1 MKPTLFGQVNNLVT
15 QVTHY
20 GKQTEVYSGIDVTL
34 NARFARGGQLSGGLS
49 TGQTVNDT
57 CDLNNLPQV
66 QALLIQGVAAST
78 TTVTPRLPEFCHIS
92 PPWSAGTQV
101 KLSLIYPLPW
111 GLQPSVTLQNLPG
124 VPITASYVA
133 TNAEIAPSLGR
144 NLSGNAR
151 SVTVEL
157 MKSGSRYEDRLT
169 QVDVRLARTFRV
181 GRTRVQG
188 MFDVYNVL
196 NASPVLLVNTRYGEA
211 WLYAQQILAARMFKL
226 GAQLNF

>member
-1 MKPTLFGQVNNLVT
+1 
-15 QVTHY
+15 
-20 GKQTEVYSGIDVTL
+20 
-34 NARFARGGQLSGGLS
+34 
-49 TGQTVNDT
+49 
-57 CDLNNLPQV
+57 
-66 QALLIQGVAAST
+66 
-78 TTVTPRLPEFCHIS
+78 
-92 PPWSAGTQV
+92 
-101 KLSLIYPLPW
+101 
-111 GLQPSVTLQNLPG
+111 VTLQNLPG

-157 MKSGSRYEDRLT
+157 MESGARYEDRLT
-169 QVDVRLARTFRV
+169 QLDVRVARVFRV

-196 NASPVLLVNTRYGEA
+196 NASPVLLANTRYGEA
-211 WLYAQQILAARMFKL
+211 WLYAQQILAARMLKF